1 MKKLVSVIIPT
12 YGRAELLDT
21 AINSVLEQ
29 SYQDIEI
36 IVVDDN
42 PVDSQERFFT
52 EKIMEKYDS
61 VDRVK
66 YCKHQINKGGC
77 AARNTGIRNAKGE
90 YIAFLDDDDR
100 YLPLYIEKMVE
111 RLEETSSNM
120 VYMSRAYCDNGK
132 RIYTSVLS
140 EEGYPEGHIFEAVLK
155 GECMISIF
163 FMASKMILE
172 RDGLFDEKLKGYQDC
187 DIWFKLTRNENVAA
201 MKDAEAIFVRDDRQR
216 ITINPYKREKDLE
229 IFIQKWE
236 KELKDEERLWFREFV
251 LFNKEQI
258 AINRIIWDITK
269 SKDDRSITLKE
280 CLEMNISKTMKLK
293 LILTKMLGTKGR
305 KFYDWLR
312 FLIKRNNFLFLD
324 E

>member
-12 YGRAELLDT
+12 YGRAELLNI
-21 AINSVLEQ
+21 AIDSVLEQ
-29 SYQDIEI
+29 SYQNIEI

-42 PVDSQERFFT
+42 PADSQERILT
-52 EKIMEKYDS
+52 EKIMERYDS
-61 VDRVK
+61 AGRVK

-77 AARNTGIRNAKGE
+77 AARNTGIKSAEGE

-100 YLPLYIEKMVE
+100 YLPSYIEKMVK
-111 RLEETSSNM
+111 RLEETSSSV
-120 VYMSRAYCDNGK
+120 VYLSRAYCDDGK
-132 RIYTSVLS
+132 RIYTSVMPEKS
-140 EEGYPEGHIFEAVLK
+140 YPEGHIFEAVLK

-172 RDGLFDEKLKGYQDC
+172 REGMFDEKLKGYQDC
-187 DIWFKLTRNENVAA
+187 DVWFRLVRSEKVVA
-201 MKDAEAIFVRDDRQR
+201 MNDAEAIFVRDNRER
-216 ITINPYKREKDLE
+216 ITINPDKRERDLE

-236 KELKDEERLWFREFV
+236 KELRGEERLWFQEFV

-269 SKDDRSITLKE
+269 NKDKNISLKK
-280 CLEMNISKTMKLK
+280 CLKMKISKTMKLK
-293 LILTKMLGTKGR
+293 LILTKMFGIEGTR
-305 KFYDWLR
+305 FYDWLR
-312 FLIKRNNFLFLD
+312 FLIRKNNFLFLD